1 MKTGLLAYLIFQNF
15 HSISPWFSSTNAQT
29 TDNAGTISP
38 GDDPLDWL
46 RDSIPGEPGVDY
58 PIFAEVQDT
67 AFSCEGRKF
76 GGKEVLTQP
85 SSDLLLGCE
94 ALLNIHMQFNMR
106 ILPASIE
113 VKQHPLIYF
122 IQVDSSL
129 V

>member
-1 MKTGLLAYLIFQNF
+1 MLE
-15 HSISPWFSSTNAQT
+15 PPP
-29 TDNAGTISP
+29 P

-85 SSDLLLGCE
+85 SSDLLLGFE
-94 ALLNIHMQFNMR
+94 ALLNIHAIQYEDLMKPSYP
-106 ILPASIE
+106 LP
-113 VKQHPLIYF
+113 LR
-122 IQVDSSL
+122 
-129 V
+129 